1 MRRSEERT
9 AICFIAFVVVCSAM
23 VLETTMAALPGDSYA
38 AGRRKMEEDAN
49 YDVVGLGE
57 NRVGSK
63 TGWKV
68 VGRSEPGVRLE
79 LTFAVRH
86 NQQGKEILEE
96 RLLQAATPG
105 SPLYG
110 KHLSNEQVHKILQPA
125 EEHVA
130 SVKAFLKSFQV
141 TFESVNSD
149 IIVCDVSVRQAEAL
163 LGAKYYEL
171 RQIDGGRE
179 HGSIHRILSKDGY
192 TLPSNVAE
200 AVDFVAPTVTV
211 PTLRRRRAGK
221 PGLPRSL
228 VNTPESLR
236 KLYSVGNAQ
245 GSASGNKQAVTA
257 FIGQHYSAS
266 ELGVFYKYFCTN
278 QSFACGMDG
287 KVDVV
292 QKGDDKKPGAG
303 TESMLDI
310 EYITSVG
317 SNVATEF
324 WGFSGNSPDNKQNE
338 PFIKWLTLASN
349 TSDADVPK
357 LFSTSYGEDEASCS
371 QAWAV
376 RLNTEFQK
384 LGSRGISLLFA
395 SGDSGA
401 AGESGCDGKKFVP
414 EWPSSSPWITSVG
427 GTAGLGGN
435 ETAAGLS
442 SGGFSNRWARP
453 AWQKDAVNA
462 YLSQPGIPPKD
473 VFNSSNTRGSP
484 DISAQAVNFLVVQF
498 GVPIPVAGTSC
509 ASPTAAAVI
518 GLLNDVRLAAGK
530 STLGFLNPLIYGQS
544 MSSWNDIT
552 SGESGGCGFSQGG
565 WPAKVG
571 WDPVTG
577 CGTPDFAKLKTVV
590 AGL

>member
-1 MRRSEERT
+1 MGYYERRVGR
-9 AICFIAFVVVCSAM
+9 AACGMLALVICVAM
-23 VLETTMAALPGDSYA
+23 VVDAEALAAQ
-38 AGRRKMEEDAN
+38 RQRVEEDAD
-49 YDVVGLGE
+49 YDVVGMAE
-57 NRVGSK
+57 NRISSK
-63 TGWKV
+63 TGWRV
-68 VGRSEPGVRLE
+68 VGRSAADVRIA

-86 NQQGKEILEE
+86 SEGGKAALEE
-96 RLLQAATPG
+96 KLLQVSTPG

-110 KHLSNEQVHKILQPA
+110 KHLSNEEVHRLVQPA

-130 SVKAFLKSFQV
+130 SVKAFLKSYEV
-141 TFESVNSD
+141 TFESMNSD
-149 IIVCDVSVRQAEAL
+149 VIEVDVSVREAEAL
-163 LGAKYYEL
+163 LGAEYHEL
-171 RQIDGGRE
+171 QKIDAGPNDV
-179 HGSIHRILSKDGY
+179 SIHRILSKDGY
-192 TLPSNVAE
+192 SLPIDVAE

-211 PTLRRRRAGK
+211 PTIRQRHTGK
-221 PGLPRSL
+221 PGLPQSL
-228 VNTPESLR
+228 VNDPESLR

-245 GSASGNKQAVTA
+245 GSATGNKQAVTA
-257 FIGQHYSAS
+257 FLEQHYSAS
-266 ELGVFYKYFCTN
+266 ELGIFYKYFCTN
-278 QSFACGMDG
+278 QSFVCGMDG
-287 KVDVV
+287 KVDVA
-292 QKGDDKKPGAG
+292 QKGDDKRPGSG

-310 EYITSVG
+310 EYITSIG
-317 SNVATEF
+317 SNIATEF

-338 PFIKWLTLASN
+338 PFLKWLVLASN

-371 QAWAV
+371 HAWAV

-442 SGGFSNRWARP
+442 SGGFSNRWPRP
-453 AWQKDAVNA
+453 AWQKDAVEA
-462 YLSQPGIPPKD
+462 YLSQPGIPSKD
-473 VFNSSNTRGSP
+473 EFNSSNTRGSP

-518 GLLNDVRLAAGK
+518 GLLNDVRLGAGK
-530 STLGFLNPLIYGQS
+530 STLGFLNPLIYGAS
-544 MSSWNDIT
+544 ISSWNDVT
-552 SGESGGCGFSQGG
+552 SGSSGGCGFGEGG
-565 WPAKVG
+565 WPAKKG

-577 CGTPDFAKLKTVV
+577 VGTPNFAKLKNAV
-590 AGL
+590 LQH